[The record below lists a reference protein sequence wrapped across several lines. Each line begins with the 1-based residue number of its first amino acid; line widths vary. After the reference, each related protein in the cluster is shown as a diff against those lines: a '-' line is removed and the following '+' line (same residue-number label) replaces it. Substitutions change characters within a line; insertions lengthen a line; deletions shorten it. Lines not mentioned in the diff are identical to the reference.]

1 MVKEWK
7 GRLLKALNKTHILT
21 TNLKASLNE
30 ICIKDEFV
38 LIRFSAFT

>member
-7 GRLLKALNKTHILT
+7 GRLLKILNNTLILT
-21 TNLKASLNE
+21 STFKAQLNE